1 MLKDKIYHL
10 LRDFRNYGLF
20 NFLRRISN
28 VRLGYRHSLKAFWY
42 PDIDNFGDI
51 ITPLL
56 LSSNKIVPISVPRK
70 SADLICCG
78 SILGGVPSDYNG
90 VIFGSG
96 YLFNQSINQSINTV
110 AECNSVCGSRKIDS
124 TNPRFA

>member
-1 MLKDKIYHL
+1 
-10 LRDFRNYGLF
+10 
-20 NFLRRISN
+20 
-28 VRLGYRHSLKAFWY
+28 LKAFWY

-56 LSSNKIVPISVPRK
+56 LSSNKIVPILAPRK
-70 SADLICCG
+70 SADLIGCG

-96 YLFNQSINQSINTV
+96 FIESINQ
-110 AECNSVCGSRKIDS
+110 CGFRMQQCL
-124 TNPRFA
+124 RFEGN